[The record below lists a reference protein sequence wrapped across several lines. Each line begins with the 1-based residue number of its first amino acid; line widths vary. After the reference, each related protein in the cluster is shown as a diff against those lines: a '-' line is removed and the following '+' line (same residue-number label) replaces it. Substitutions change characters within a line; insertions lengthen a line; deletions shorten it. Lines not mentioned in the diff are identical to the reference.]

1 MVLETLDT
9 KCPTFSTPG
18 KATFSHH
25 YLLSYEEV
33 FLQLPSS
40 TSVVLK
46 CFSAKKFMIKTT
58 SSPVYKI
65 RLCLSLSLLFAN
77 TNKLFSHFQIIT
89 RENKSLLLF
98 HLRDRISHPSLRS
111 IPIYS
116 SHRFYFFVEI
126 RGFIC
131 SILLHAR
138 GLCPRL
144 QSCPHFSRFYLLLIP
159 AAARAVRPRRFRL
172 FTFLVI
178 IVVRVC
184 GTMGTDR

>member
-1 MVLETLDT
+1 M
-9 KCPTFSTPG
+9 
-18 KATFSHH
+18 
-25 YLLSYEEV
+25 
-33 FLQLPSS
+33 
-40 TSVVLK
+40 
-46 CFSAKKFMIKTT
+46 MKTT
-58 SSPVYKI
+58 SSSVYKI
-65 RLCLSLSLLFAN
+65 RLCLPLSLLFAN

-98 HLRDRISHPSLRS
+98 FGDVRDRISHPFLRS
-111 IPIYS
+111 IPIYN
-116 SHRFYFFVEI
+116 SHRLYFFVEI

-138 GLCPRL
+138 CLCPRL

>member
-1 MVLETLDT
+1 
-9 KCPTFSTPG
+9 
-18 KATFSHH
+18 
-25 YLLSYEEV
+25 
-33 FLQLPSS
+33 
-40 TSVVLK
+40 
-46 CFSAKKFMIKTT
+46 MIKTT

-65 RLCLSLSLLFAN
+65 RSCLSLSLLFAN

-111 IPIYS
+111 ISIYS

-131 SILLHAR
+131 SILLHAHC
-138 GLCPRL
+138 LCPRL

-159 AAARAVRPRRFRL
+159 AAARAVCSLSLSLSWFGS
-172 FTFLVI
+172 
-178 IVVRVC
+178 VVLWAPTVNATGEFQTGWLR
-184 GTMGTDR
+184 

>member
-1 MVLETLDT
+1 
-9 KCPTFSTPG
+9 
-18 KATFSHH
+18 
-25 YLLSYEEV
+25 
-33 FLQLPSS
+33 
-40 TSVVLK
+40 
-46 CFSAKKFMIKTT
+46 MIKTT

-65 RLCLSLSLLFAN
+65 RSCLSLSLLFAS
-77 TNKLFSHFQIIT
+77 TNKFFSHFQIIT
-89 RENKSLLLF
+89 RVNKSLLLF

-138 GLCPRL
+138 CLCPRL
-144 QSCPHFSRFYLLLIP
+144 QSCPHFSRFYLPLIP

-184 GTMGTDR
+184 GTMGTDRPLMQPGSFKLAG